1 MNVSNEFPDIP
12 HDFNKGGCILPFKMD
27 RTRGDNKN
35 SLKFPSQEKNGFP
48 SLDCGSLFLQRFGKI
63 RQLL

>member
-1 MNVSNEFPDIP
+1 MNFLTF
-12 HDFNKGGCILPFKMD
+12 HMILIRVGVFYRLKMD

-35 SLKFPSQEKNGFP
+35 SLKFPSQEKNCFP
-48 SLDCGSLFLQRFGKI
+48 SLNYGSLFLQRFGKI